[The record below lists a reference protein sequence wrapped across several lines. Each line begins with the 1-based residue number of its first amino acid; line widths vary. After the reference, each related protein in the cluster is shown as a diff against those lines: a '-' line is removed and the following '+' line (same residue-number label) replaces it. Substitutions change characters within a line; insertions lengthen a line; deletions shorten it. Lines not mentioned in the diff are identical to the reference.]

1 MWLDLRRRQSRLDTG
16 CHARY
21 PLLGMRHI
29 FYLGTLDRQALD
41 LAAAVSGSGAGFSC
55 ATQLPDLNPGM
66 HVQLVAGL
74 GAQSPPL
81 AVLGPALAAR
91 RWQWLAW
98 NRNDDPALGIA
109 AYQAGA
115 TAVLPGA
122 TPPELILHRLDA
134 HSDEAL
140 ADMPAAAAPLRKHW
154 YQRGEQIAPE
164 SNTVLAVG
172 SGIVAISM
180 VHADGTEVL
189 LGLCGPGQTLVGHP
203 HDACSLQ
210 LRAHTDAEISFSSWE
225 GACALADFPLRLR
238 LRMQQMEAWAAMQAR
253 PHLDQRIM
261 GLLALLAEQFGE
273 AHASG
278 HLVNVRIT
286 HAQLASAVGATRTT
300 ITRTLGDLR
309 TRGELVQV
317 GKGEAE
323 RFCLTAAPAHAPH
336 LPRN

>member
-1 MWLDLRRRQSRLDTG
+1 
-16 CHARY
+16 
-21 PLLGMRHI
+21 MRHI
-29 FYLGTLDRQALD
+29 IYLGALDRAALD
-41 LAAAVSGSGAGFSC
+41 LAAAVSASGAGFTC
-55 ATQLPDLNPGM
+55 TTQLPDLNPAM

-81 AVLGPALAAR
+81 SMLGPALAAR

-98 NRNDDPALGIA
+98 NRNDDPALVIA

-122 TPPELILHRLDA
+122 SPPELILQRLEA
-134 HSDEAL
+134 QPGAAL
-140 ADMPAAAAPLRKHW
+140 ADVPDAATRSRKHS

-164 SNTVLAVG
+164 SNTVLEVSAGV
-172 SGIVAISM
+172 VAISM
-180 VHADGTEVL
+180 VHADGAEVL

-210 LRAHTDAEISFSSWE
+210 LRAHTDVEISFNSWE
-225 GACALADFPLRLR
+225 GACALPDFPLRLR

-273 AHASG
+273 VHASG

-286 HAQLASAVGATRTT
+286 HAQLAAAVGATRTT
-300 ITRTLGDLR
+300 VTRTLGDLR

-323 RFCLTAAPAHAPH
+323 RFCLTAVPANSSH
-336 LPRN
+336 LLRH

>member
-1 MWLDLRRRQSRLDTG
+1 MA

-21 PLLGMRHI
+21 PFQHMRHI
-29 FYLGTLDRQALD
+29 FYLGTLDRAGLD
-41 LAAAVSGSGAGFSC
+41 FAAAVSRSGAGFSC
-55 ATQLPDLNPGM
+55 ATQLPDLNPSM

-74 GAQSPPL
+74 EAQSPPL
-81 AVLGPALAAR
+81 SMLGPALAAR

-98 NRNDDPALGIA
+98 NRNDDPALVIA
-109 AYQAGA
+109 AYHAGA
-115 TAVLPGA
+115 TAVLPSA
-122 TPPELILHRLDA
+122 TPPELILQRLDA
-134 HSDEAL
+134 QAGEAL
-140 ADMPAAAAPLRKHW
+140 ADKPDASVLPRKHC
-154 YQRGEQIAPE
+154 YQRGEQITPE

-172 SGIVAISM
+172 AGIVAISM

-210 LRAHTDAEISFSSWE
+210 LRAHTDVEISFISWE
-225 GACALADFPLRLR
+225 GACALPDFPLRLR

-286 HAQLASAVGATRTT
+286 HAQLAAAVGATRTT

-317 GKGEAE
+317 GKGETE
-323 RFCLTAAPAHAPH
+323 RFCLTAAPAHPPH
-336 LPRN
+336 LPRH